1 MTIDVLINLL
11 GDRCFSARLPKKFQD
26 SFFIENMVDL
36 KCISTT
42 TSDFIFLSNIVYR
55 NLISCI
61 KLDFFQTAMLK
72 KLSRGQWGYG
82 YLNSSTKTYLGL
94 WRTIM
99 VLWKQRSCHQRCF
112 IRKGDLRNFAK
123 FAGKHLCNCPF
134 FDKPATL
141 LKERL

>member
-61 KLDFFQTAMLK
+61 KLDFFQTTMLK
-72 KLSRGQWGYG
+72 KLSWGQGGYG
-82 YLNSSTKTYLGL
+82 YLNSSTETYLGL

-99 VLWKQRSCHQRCF
+99 VLWKQRSSHQRCF
-112 IRKGDLRNFAK
+112 IRKGDLRNFANSQENTCVIVL
-123 FAGKHLCNCPF
+123 FLIS
-134 FDKPATL
+134 L
-141 LKERL
+141 QLY

>member
-61 KLDFFQTAMLK
+61 KLDFFQTTMLK
-72 KLSRGQWGYG
+72 KLSWGQWGYG
-82 YLNSSTKTYLGL
+82 YLNSSTETYLGL

-99 VLWKQRSCHQRCF
+99 VLWKQRSSHQRCF
-112 IRKGDLRNFAK
+112 IRKGDLRNFANSQENTCVIVL
-123 FAGKHLCNCPF
+123 FLIS
-134 FDKPATL
+134 L
-141 LKERL
+141 QLY